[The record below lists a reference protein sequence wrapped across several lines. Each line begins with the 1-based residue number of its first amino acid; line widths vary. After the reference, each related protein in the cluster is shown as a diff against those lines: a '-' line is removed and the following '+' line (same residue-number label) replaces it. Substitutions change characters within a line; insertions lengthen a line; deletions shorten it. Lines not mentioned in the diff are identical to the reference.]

1 MNQQADIS
9 YTRNGAAL
17 AELQA
22 RPQWVCWR
30 KEQRQ
35 GKWTKVPYH
44 PLTGRKAESDNPQTW
59 TTYIQATQAQRAS
72 KYDGIGFMFQRDYTG
87 VDLDHCVNQDGSID
101 SWAQAYLDRLKSYA
115 EYSPSHTG
123 IHILVRG
130 TVPHGLRRRIPGA
143 PHPEAAIEMYCERRY
158 FTVTGAHIEGTPVSI
173 EACPALA
180 PLHTELTMPHKA
192 SQHATAAGDVFT
204 SDEALLEKAMR
215 AKNGTTFRALWQG
228 DISGYPSQSE
238 AELALCR
245 LLAFWTGKDAHRM
258 DRLFR
263 RSALYR
269 QKWDRPARTGES
281 YGQGTIG
288 LALAGCTETYSQ
300 HPQGKIIQF
309 RRKLEGTSETEEVAL
324 PETELDF
331 VIECLRDEE
340 EGDARLYAHLFRG
353 KCVYDHT
360 EGMWYEWQEHHWERD
375 ECKHA
380 LLLASGPLAS
390 VYLDTSAHLAE
401 EAAQA
406 EKRLDPD
413 LLQRSKGDDPH
424 AQHYQWLKDTTGA
437 LIGRA
442 KALKKLKRAQAI
454 LTYAQAYLRITS
466 KEWDTHPWLLACR
479 NGVLDLQTG
488 ELQPGKPDDYLKI
501 AVPTE
506 WDGLDTP
513 DPRFEQFLQELFQ
526 DKPAQEGEALIA
538 FLQRL
543 LGYGITGS
551 TTHHVFSILYGEEGR
566 NGKDTLLDLL
576 KEVLGPLV
584 GAVSNDL
591 FVAQDKFR
599 ASGAP
604 TPHLCDLQG
613 KRLVWGSETRQG
625 DKLNIAQ
632 IKLLTG
638 GGDISTR
645 QLHGRQYS
653 FTPTHKLLL
662 MTNYKPH
669 ADARDQ
675 AFWSRAC
682 LIEFGIR
689 FVAHPQAPN
698 ERQADPQLKEK
709 LKQECSGILAWLV
722 RGCLAWQQQGLAIP
736 PFIQLATEKYRDEED
751 RILQFLNECC
761 LMRPEVSVKASTLYE
776 AYKSWCEENQFG
788 RGMNATLFGNE
799 ISRRFEKK
807 RGNAGMI
814 YQGVGLLSTHQ
825 SSVGLVYT
833 SSSAENDAEYPLEA
847 DSDASEK
854 NGSVGCVGFRQ
865 VFPST
870 AFESDSIG
878 QNLAKP
884 YTPYT
889 SSTIVNGNELASE
902 ANKEQKNRD
911 SQPYTNPTLV
921 RQYVETVD
929 GLGYLTGNQRE
940 QDVSFFS
947 EDKKERLRY
956 KIGVLILKDGVERFY
971 YPQNTWEARPEAIQ
985 AYEQSSEVQR

>member
-17 AELQA
+17 TELQA

-30 KEQRQ
+30 IEQRQ
-35 GKWTKVPYH
+35 GKWTKVPYNAK
-44 PLTGRKAESDNPQTW
+44 TGRKAESDNPQTW
-59 TTYIQATQAQRAS
+59 ASYAQAVQAQRAGN
-72 KYDGIGFMFQRDYTG
+72 YDGIGYMFHRDYTG
-87 VDLDHCVNQDGSID
+87 VDLDHCVNADGSID
-101 SWAQAYLDRLKSYA
+101 PWAQAYLDRLKSYA

-130 TVPHGLRRRIPGA
+130 TVPHGLRRRIPNA

-158 FTVTGAHIEGTPVSI
+158 FTVTGAHVEGTPTSI

-180 PLHTELTMPHKA
+180 PLHTALTTANKQP
-192 SQHATAAGDVFT
+192 QRATSAGDVST
-204 SDEALLEKAMR
+204 SDDALLEKAMHAR
-215 AKNGTTFRALWQG
+215 NGATFWALWQG
-228 DISGYPSQSE
+228 DISGYVSQSE
-238 AELALCR
+238 AELALCN

-269 QKWDRPARTGES
+269 RDKWDRPARSGES
-281 YGQGTIG
+281 YGQGTI
-288 LALAGCTETYSQ
+288 ARAIAASTQTYSQ
-300 HPQGKIIQF
+300 HPPGKIIQF
-309 RRKLEGTSETEEVAL
+309 RRKPEGASEAEEVTL

-331 VIECLRDEE
+331 VVECLRDEE

-360 EGMWYEWQEHHWERD
+360 EGMWYEWQGHHWERD

-413 LLQRSKGDDPH
+413 LLKRSKGDDPH
-424 AQHYQWLKDTTGA
+424 AQHYEWLKAMTAA

-442 KALKKLKRAQAI
+442 KALKKLKRAQAV

-466 KEWDTHPWLLACR
+466 REWDTHPWLLACR

-488 ELQPGKPDDYLKI
+488 ELQPGKPEDYIKT

-506 WDGLDTP
+506 WNALDAP
-513 DPRFEQFLQELFQ
+513 APRWEQFLQEIFQ
-526 DKPAQEGEALIA
+526 EKPEQECEALIA

-551 TTHHVFSILYGEEGR
+551 TANHVFSILYGEEGR

-576 KEVLGPLV
+576 KDVLGPLV

-632 IKLLTG
+632 IKLLSG
-638 GGDISTR
+638 GGEISTR

-682 LIEFGIR
+682 LIEFGVR
-689 FVAHPQAPN
+689 FVEHPHTSN
-698 ERQADPQLKEK
+698 ERQADPHLKEK
-709 LKQECSGILAWLV
+709 LKQERSGILAWVV

-751 RILQFLNECC
+751 KILQFLNECC
-761 LMRPEVSVKASTLYE
+761 VMRPEVSVKASLLYE
-776 AYKSWCEENQFG
+776 AYKTWCEENQFG

-807 RGNAGMI
+807 TTKIGRFYLGI
-814 YQGVGLLSTHQ
+814 GLLAAGESGEG
-825 SSVGLVYT
+825 VVKGL
-833 SSSAENDAEYPLEA
+833 
-847 DSDASEK
+847 DSDAIVSESASEA
-854 NGSVGCVGFRQ
+854 NGDEKETEEGEGCEGLHQ
-865 VFPST
+865 VLSPT
-870 AFESDSIG
+870 AMQSHLIG
-878 QNLAKP
+878 QNRGKP
-884 YTPYT
+884 FTPFT
-889 SSTIVNGNELASE
+889 NSTIVNTIEPASE
-902 ANKEQKNRD
+902 ANAEQNSTD
-911 SQPYTNPTLV
+911 SQPFTNPSAHPTP
-921 RQYVETVD
+921 E
-929 GLGYLTGNQRE
+929 
-940 QDVSFFS
+940 
-947 EDKKERLRY
+947 EDWEEF
-956 KIGVLILKDGVERFY
+956 VL
-971 YPQNTWEARPEAIQ
+971 
-985 AYEQSSEVQR
+985 

>member
-1 MNQQADIS
+1 MSTQSEMSHPQS
-9 YTRNGAAL
+9 LVAL
-17 AELQA
+17 QELQA
-22 RPQWVCWR
+22 RRQWVCWR
-30 KEQRQ
+30 KEKRQ
-35 GKWTKVPYH
+35 GKLTKVPYN
-44 PLTGRKAESDNPQTW
+44 PGTGRRAESDNPHTW
-59 TTYIQATQAQRAS
+59 VQYGEAVQALRS
-72 KYDGIGFMFQRDYTG
+72 GRYHGIGYMFNRDCTG
-87 VDLDHCVNQDGSID
+87 IDLDHCVNPDGSID
-101 SWAQAYLDRLKSYA
+101 SWARTYLDRLPGYA
-115 EYSPSHTG
+115 EYSPSNTG
-123 IHILVRG
+123 IHILVAG
-130 TVPHGLRRRIPGA
+130 TIPSGVRRHVPHA
-143 PHPEAAIEMYCERRY
+143 PHPEAAVEMYCERRY
-158 FTVTGAHIEGTPVSI
+158 FTVTGHHVDGTPQELV
-173 EACPALA
+173 ACAALLS
-180 PLHTELTMPHKA
+180 LHRELTTPK
-192 SQHATAAGDVFT
+192 QQRPTQG
-204 SDEALLEKAMR
+204 SDEAFPADSLLSNEALLDKAMHAR
-215 AKNGTTFRALWQG
+215 NGAMFQALWRG
-228 DISGYPSQSE
+228 DTSGYPSQSE
-238 AELALCR
+238 AELALCH
-245 LLAFWTGKDAHRM
+245 LLAFWTGNDARRV
-258 DRLFR
+258 DSLFR

-269 QKWDRPARTGES
+269 EKWDRPARSGET
-281 YGQGTIG
+281 YGEGTI
-288 LALAGCTETYSQ
+288 ARAIAHCTETY
-300 HPQGKIIQF
+300 HAHMTGKIIQF
-309 RRKLEGTSETEEVAL
+309 RQKQTHPFEEQAMPL
-324 PETELDF
+324 PETQLDF
-331 VIECLRDEE
+331 VLECLHDEE

-360 EGMWYEWQEHHWERD
+360 EGMWYEWQGHYWERD

-390 VYLDTSAHLAE
+390 VYLEASAQLAE

-413 LLQRSKGDDPH
+413 LLKRSKGDDPH
-424 AQHYQWLKDTTGA
+424 VQQYERLKAMTGA

-466 KEWDTHPWLLACR
+466 REWDTHPWLLACS

-488 ELQPGKPDDYLKI
+488 ELLAGKPEDYLKT

-506 WDGLDTP
+506 WLALDTP
-513 DPRFEQFLQELFQ
+513 APRWEQFLREIFQ
-526 DKPAQEGEALIA
+526 DKSSQDGEVLVA

-551 TTHHVFSILYGEEGR
+551 TAHHVFSILYGEEGR

-576 KEVLGPLV
+576 KGVLGPLV

-632 IKLLTG
+632 IKLLSG

-682 LIEFGIR
+682 LIEFGVR
-689 FVAHPQAPN
+689 FVAHPQAPH
-698 ERQADPQLKEK
+698 ERQADPHLKEK
-709 LKQECSGILAWLV
+709 LKEERSGILAWLV

-736 PFIQLATEKYRDEED
+736 PFILLATEKYRDEED
-751 RILQFLNECC
+751 KVLQFLNECC
-761 LMRPEVSVKASTLYE
+761 IFRPEASVKASALYE
-776 AYKSWCEENQFG
+776 AYKNWCEENQFG

-799 ISRRFEKK
+799 MSRRFEKK
-807 RGNAGMI
+807 RGNTGMV
-814 YQGVGLLSTHQ
+814 YQGIGLLSAQ
-825 SSVGLVYT
+825 AGSVGSVYT
-833 SSSAENDAEYPLEA
+833 PPPTSNTDKHPPEA
-847 DSDASEK
+847 MSQSFETNK
-854 NGSVGCVGFRQ
+854 SVGCVGVSQ
-865 VFPST
+865 VFSPT

-878 QNLAKP
+878 QNCGKP

-889 SSTIVNGNELASE
+889 SSAIVNEDKASLGANADTKNEH
-902 ANKEQKNRD
+902 
-911 SQPYTNPTLV
+911 SQPYTNPT
-921 RQYVETVD
+921 QGGQTE
-929 GLGYLTGNQRE
+929 
-940 QDVSFFS
+940 
-947 EDKKERLRY
+947 K
-956 KIGVLILKDGVERFY
+956 
-971 YPQNTWEARPEAIQ
+971 WEEFTL
-985 AYEQSSEVQR
+985 

>member
-1 MNQQADIS
+1 MTQASTS
-9 YTRNGAAL
+9 YTQRLPAL
-17 AELQA
+17 EELQA

-44 PLTGRKAESDNPQTW
+44 PLTGRKAESNNPQTW
-59 TTYIQATQAQRAS
+59 VTYAQAQRAGT
-72 KYDGIGFMFQRDYTG
+72 YDGVGYMFHRDYTG
-87 VDLDHCVNQDGSID
+87 VDLDHCVNEDGSID
-101 SWAQAYLDRLKSYA
+101 AWAQGYLDRLNSYA
-115 EYSPSHTG
+115 EYSPSRTG

-130 TVPHGLRRRIPGA
+130 TVPHGLRRRVLGA
-143 PHPEAAIEMYCERRY
+143 PHPQAAIEMYCERRY
-158 FTVTGAHIEGTPVSI
+158 FTVTGAHVDGTPRSI

-180 PLHTELTMPHKA
+180 PLHTALALPNKR
-192 SQHATAAGDVFT
+192 ATLAGDVFT
-204 SDEALLEKAMR
+204 SDDALLERAMH
-215 AKNGTTFRALWQG
+215 AKNGATFRALWQG
-228 DISGYPSQSE
+228 DSSGYPSPSE
-238 AELALCR
+238 AELALCN
-245 LLAFWTGKDAHRM
+245 LLAFWTGKDAPRI

-269 QKWDRPARTGES
+269 PEKWDRPARRGES
-281 YGQGTIG
+281 YGQGTIAR
-288 LALAGCTETYSQ
+288 ALAGCSQTYRQ
-300 HPQGKIIQF
+300 HAPGKVIHF
-309 RRKLEGTSETEEVAL
+309 RRTLKGTSEGIVL
-324 PETELDF
+324 PETALDF
-331 VIECLRDEE
+331 VLECLRDEE
-340 EGDARLYAHLFRG
+340 EGDARLYAHVFRG
-353 KCVYDHT
+353 KCVYDHS
-360 EGMWYEWQEHHWERD
+360 EGMWYEWQGHHWERD

-406 EKRLDPD
+406 EKRMDPD
-413 LLQRSKGDDPH
+413 LLKRSNDPNL
-424 AQHYQWLKDTTGA
+424 QHYEQLKVMTSA

-442 KALKKLKRAQAI
+442 KALKKLKRAQAV

-466 KEWDTHPWLLACR
+466 REWDTHPWLLACS
-479 NGVLDLQTG
+479 NGVLDLHTG
-488 ELQPGKPDDYLKI
+488 ELQPGKPDDYMKT

-506 WDGLDTP
+506 WRGLDAEAP
-513 DPRFEQFLQELFQ
+513 PFAQFLQEIFQ
-526 DKPAQEGEALIA
+526 DKPTREREALIA

-551 TTHHVFSILYGEEGR
+551 TAHHVFTLLYGEEGR

-632 IKLLTG
+632 IKLLSG

-689 FVAHPQAPN
+689 FVAHPHAAN
-698 ERQADPQLKEK
+698 ERQADPHLKEK
-709 LKQECSGILAWLV
+709 LKQERSGILAWLV

-736 PFIQLATEKYRDEED
+736 PFILLATEKYRDEED
-751 RILQFLNECC
+751 KILQFLNERCV
-761 LMRPEVSVKASTLYE
+761 MRPEVSVKASALYE
-776 AYKSWCEENQFG
+776 AYKAWCEENQFG

-799 ISRRFEKK
+799 ISKRFEKK
-807 RGNAGMI
+807 RGNAGMV
-814 YQGVGLLSTHQ
+814 YQGVGLLTTQ
-825 SSVGLVYT
+825 ESSVGLVYT
-833 SSSAENDAEYPLEA
+833 SSSAENDAERPSEA
-847 DSDASEK
+847 NSEESK
-854 NGSVGCVGFRQ
+854 TSESVGCVGFRQ
-865 VFPST
+865 VFPPT
-870 AFESDSIG
+870 AMESHSIG
-878 QNLAKP
+878 QNREKP

-889 SSTIVNGNELASE
+889 SLTIVNGDEVASE
-902 ANKEQKNRD
+902 ANAEQNTMG

-940 QDVSFFS
+940 QDVTFFS
-947 EDKKERLRY
+947 EEKRERLRY
-956 KIGVLILKDGVERFY
+956 KTGVVILKDGIERFY
-971 YPQNTWEARPEAIQ
+971 YPQNTWEARSETIQ
-985 AYEQSSEVQR
+985 AYEVQQ